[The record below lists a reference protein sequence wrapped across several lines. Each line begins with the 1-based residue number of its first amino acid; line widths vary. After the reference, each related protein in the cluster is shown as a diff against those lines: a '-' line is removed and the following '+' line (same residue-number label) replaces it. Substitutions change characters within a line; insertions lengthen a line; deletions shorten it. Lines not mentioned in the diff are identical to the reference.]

1 MDWNDVLHFLTLA
14 RMKSVRAA
22 GSSLGVSHSTVL
34 RRVEALESKLGTRL
48 FDRTRD
54 GYILT
59 AAGEQMLP
67 GAERVELEMAALA
80 RGVAG
85 ADERLD
91 GRVTLTCCDD
101 HVARLLLAGLRD
113 MCAAHPGLE
122 LAINVDTR
130 PFDLNR
136 SEADVAVRTLRC
148 GVQPPSHLIAQ
159 PLAPLVIANYVAR
172 AHAERLRPDQPGA
185 CSRWLGFEPADAQAA
200 LVAASSHPG
209 LACWGVFSSLALLVN
224 AAREGLGLV
233 MLPTYVGDAEPQLVR
248 LAQADVRHV
257 ADLWLLSH
265 PDVRDNARIRT
276 VRRHVAQ
283 VFADQQPLFDGR
295 RGCFS
300 HPAGAESDRAD
311 SLSPT

>member
-1 MDWNDVLHFLTLA
+1 MDWNDILHFLTLA

-22 GSSLGVSHSTVL
+22 GSCLGVSHSTVL
-34 RRVEALESKLGTRL
+34 RRVEALEAQLGTRL

-54 GYILT
+54 GYVLT

-67 GAERVELEMAALA
+67 GAERVEQEMAALA

-85 ADERLD
+85 ADERLA
-91 GRVTLTCCDD
+91 GRVTLTCCDGY
-101 HVARLLLAGLRD
+101 VARLLLAGLRD
-113 MCAAHPGLE
+113 MCAAHPGIE

-130 PFDLNR
+130 AFDLSR
-136 SEADVAVRTLRC
+136 SEADIAVRTLRC

-159 PLAPLVIANYVAR
+159 PLVPLVIANYAAR
-172 AHAERLRPDQPGA
+172 AHADRLPT
-185 CSRWLGFEPADAQAA
+185 RWLGFEPADAQAA
-200 LVAASSHPG
+200 LVAQSSHADLP
-209 LACWGVFSSLALLVN
+209 CWGVFSSLELMVD
-224 AAREGLGLV
+224 AAHAGLGLV
-233 MLPTYVGDAEPQLVR
+233 MLPTYVGDGEPQLLR
-248 LAQADVRHV
+248 LAQADIRHV

-265 PDVRDNARIRT
+265 PDLRDNARIRT

-300 HPAGAESDRAD
+300 HPAGADSDRPDGAQ
-311 SLSPT
+311 PA